1 MSNSFVINTNMASIN
16 GQRNLMKT
24 NDTLSTSM
32 ERLSSGL
39 RVNSSK
45 DDAAG
50 LAIGTRMT
58 TQVRGMTVA
67 MRNANDGISM
77 AQTTE
82 GAIGQLTDILQR
94 MRELTIQSANT
105 GAVSGQD
112 REKLNDEFQTMGR
125 ELKRTIDNTT
135 FNGLKVLSGGASG
148 KMFQVGWNDTSDN
161 QISITI
167 GNANSIQN
175 SAGFAMADLF
185 GSGLSIGGAAGS
197 GAASA
202 VLLRYGSVMKTIDMS
217 IDKINDTRA
226 KLGAIQNR
234 FSAAISNLSQSIEN
248 TTAARSRI
256 MDTDFATET
265 AALSR
270 GQILQQAGTAMLA
283 QANQSTQGVMKLLQ

>member
-1 MSNSFVINTNMASIN
+1 MSNSFVINTNMAAIN
-16 GQRNLMKT
+16 GQRNLRQT
-24 NDTLSTSM
+24 NDALSISM

-39 RVNSSK
+39 RINSSK

-58 TQVRGMTVA
+58 TQIKGMTVA

-77 AQTTE
+77 AQTAE

-105 GAVSGQD
+105 GAVSAQD
-112 REKLNDEFQTMGR
+112 RQKLNDEFQTMGR
-125 ELKRTIDNTT
+125 ELKRTIDNTS
-135 FNGLKVLSGGASG
+135 FNSLNILSGAASG
-148 KMFQVGWNDTSDN
+148 KNFQVGWNATADN

-167 GNANSIQN
+167 PDANLISGGGLTM
-175 SAGFAMADLF
+175 SKLF
-185 GSGLSIGGAAGS
+185 GDQLSIGALAGS
-197 GAASA
+197 GVASFVTA
-202 VLLRYGSVMKTIDMS
+202 TFGSVMKTIDMS
-217 IDKINDTRA
+217 LDKINDIRA
-226 KLGAIQNR
+226 KLGAVQNR

-248 TTAARSRI
+248 TSSARSRI

>member
-1 MSNSFVINTNMASIN
+1 MSNSFVINTNMAAIN
-16 GQRNLMKT
+16 GQRNLRQT
-24 NDTLSTSM
+24 NDALSTSM

-39 RVNSSK
+39 RINSSK

-58 TQVRGMTVA
+58 TQIKGMTVA

-77 AQTTE
+77 AQTAE

-105 GAVSGQD
+105 GAVSPQD
-112 REKLNDEFQTMGR
+112 RQKLNDEFQTMGR
-125 ELKRTIDNTT
+125 ELKRTIDNTS
-135 FNGLKVLSGGASG
+135 FNSLNILSGGASG
-148 KMFQVGWNDTSDN
+148 KNFQVGWNATADN

-167 GNANSIQN
+167 PDANLISGGGRTM
-175 SAGFAMADLF
+175 SKLF
-185 GSGLSIGGAAGS
+185 GDQLSIGALAGS
-197 GAASA
+197 GAASFVTA
-202 VLLRYGSVMKTIDMS
+202 TFGSVMKTIDMS
-217 IDKINDTRA
+217 IDKINDIRA
-226 KLGAIQNR
+226 KLGAVQNR

-248 TTAARSRI
+248 TSAARSRI

-265 AALSR
+265 ATLSR